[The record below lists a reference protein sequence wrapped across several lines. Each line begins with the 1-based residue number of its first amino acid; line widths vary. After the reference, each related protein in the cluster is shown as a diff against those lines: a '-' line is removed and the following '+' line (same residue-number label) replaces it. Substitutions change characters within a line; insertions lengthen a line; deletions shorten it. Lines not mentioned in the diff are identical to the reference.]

1 MKKAIVK
8 AGLRQYSKQELAMYF
23 ECLVEVINEK
33 GGTIETYWNELLHRL
48 QYYISPLWSR
58 TPKEATHPGIIRI
71 DSSDY

>member
-8 AGLRQYSKQELAMYF
+8 AGLHQYSKSELAMYF

-48 QYYISPLWSR
+48 QYYISPLWDRKS
-58 TPKEATHPGIIRI
+58 KEATYSRIIGI

>member
-33 GGTIETYWNELLHRL
+33 GAEDETY
-48 QYYISPLWSR
+48 
-58 TPKEATHPGIIRI
+58 
-71 DSSDY
+71 